1 MLKMMSFMSILLAG
15 VMLLSGCV
23 MTVQAPGSEQPI
35 SPNPIVEEPKVE
47 EPKIEEPKVEIVSD
61 NSGFNEFDS
70 TLIKFIDDKKGQ
82 ENYMISPMSF
92 KYALGLA
99 VLGSDGET
107 KEELLKAMG
116 YTSFDDLAALDKR
129 MKATLDNF
137 NMVNESNK
145 RHAYG
150 DEEIDEITFEIANSV
165 WDLYGLIKED
175 YKKEVKEK
183 LNAEAKSV
191 EFKNAV
197 SEINTW
203 VEEKT
208 RGLIP
213 NALNNLN
220 PDIKGVLV
228 NTLYLKSNWLEQFD
242 LSSKP
247 LKFTDID
254 GNKVDKESMYRQ
266 DKYKYYKDKDVELVI
281 VPLSGGI
288 EVVYVVGDKSN
299 IEEKINKAEY
309 KEVLLEVPMME
320 FETSLEKGELVDY
333 LSVMGVEKAFRGD
346 ANFDKMS
353 EDFFIS
359 DILQKTKIKTDEEGL
374 EAAAVTIITMKN
386 TAFIEPPKPIN
397 FTIDEPFSFYIYSEQ
412 EEVKD
417 LMFYGQY
424 VK

>member
-35 SPNPIVEEPKVE
+35 SPNPIVEEPKV
-47 EPKIEEPKVEIVSD
+47 EEPKVEIVSD

-99 VLGSDGET
+99 VLGSDGDT

-116 YTSFDDLAALDKR
+116 YTSFEDLSALDKR

-150 DEEIDEITFEIANSV
+150 DEKIDEITFEIANSV

-197 SEINTW
+197 SEINAW

>member
-35 SPNPIVEEPKVE
+35 SPNPIVEEPKV
-47 EPKIEEPKVEIVSD
+47 EEPKVEIVSD

-150 DEEIDEITFEIANSV
+150 DEKIDEITFEIANSV

-197 SEINTW
+197 SEINAW

-346 ANFDKMS
+346 ADFDKMAD
-353 EDFFIS
+353 DFFIS

-374 EAAAVTIITMKN
+374 EAAAVTIITMKAN
-386 TAFIEPPKPIN
+386 AFIEPEKPIE

-412 EEVKD
+412 EGIKD

>member
-1 MLKMMSFMSILLAG
+1 MLKMMSLVSILLVG
-15 VMLLSGCV
+15 VMLFSGCV
-23 MTVQAPGSEQPI
+23 MDVQAPGPDN
-35 SPNPIVEEPKVE
+35 PVVDVPVVDNPIVDKPLIVE
-47 EPKIEEPKVEIVSD
+47 EIKNEK
-61 NSGFNEFDS
+61 SGFNDFDS
-70 TLIKFIDDKKGQ
+70 TLISFIDDKVGT
-82 ENYMISPMSF
+82 ENYMVSPMSF

-107 KEELLKAMG
+107 KDELLTAMG
-116 YTSFDDLAALDKR
+116 YSSFDDLAALDKR
-129 MKATLDNF
+129 MKATLADF
-137 NMVNESNK
+137 ESVNETNK

-150 DEEIDEITFEIANSV
+150 DEEIDEITFDIANSV

-183 LNAEAKSV
+183 LNAEARSV
-191 EFKNAV
+191 EFKEAV
-197 SEINTW
+197 NEINAW
-203 VEEKT
+203 VNEKT

-228 NTLYLKSNWLEQFD
+228 NTLYLKSSWLNEFN

-254 GNKVDKESMYRQ
+254 GNKVEKSSMYRQ
-266 DKYKYYKDKDVELVI
+266 SKYKYYKDKDVELII

-288 EVVYVVGDKSN
+288 NVVYAVGDKSN

-320 FETSLEKGELVDY
+320 FETSLEKGELVEY
-333 LSVMGVEKAFRGD
+333 LEKLGVQKAFRGD
-346 ANFDKMS
+346 ADFDKMAD
-353 EDFFIS
+353 DFFIS

-374 EAAAVTIITMKN
+374 EAAAVTIITMKAN
-386 TAFIEPPKPIN
+386 AFIEPEKPIE

-412 EEVKD
+412 EGIKD

>member
-35 SPNPIVEEPKVE
+35 SPNPIVE

-150 DEEIDEITFEIANSV
+150 DEKIDEITFEIANSV

-197 SEINTW
+197 SEINAW

>member
-35 SPNPIVEEPKVE
+35 SPNPIV
-47 EPKIEEPKVEIVSD
+47 EEPKVEIVSD

-150 DEEIDEITFEIANSV
+150 DEKIDEITFEIANSV

-359 DILQKTKIKTDEEGL
+359 DILQKTKIKADEEGL
-374 EAAAVTIITMKN
+374 EAAAVTIKTMKAK
-386 TAFIEPPKPIN
+386 AFKEPEKPIEITN
-397 FTIDEPFSFYIYSEQ
+397 DEPFSFYIYSEQ
-412 EEVKD
+412 EGIKD

>member
-1 MLKMMSFMSILLAG
+1 MSILLAG

-35 SPNPIVEEPKVE
+35 SPNPIV
-47 EPKIEEPKVEIVSD
+47 EEPKVEIVSD

-150 DEEIDEITFEIANSV
+150 DEKIDEITFEIANSV

-333 LSVMGVEKAFRGD
+333 LSFMGVEKAFRGD

>member
-35 SPNPIVEEPKVE
+35 SPNPIVEEPKV
-47 EPKIEEPKVEIVSD
+47 EEPKVEIVSD

-150 DEEIDEITFEIANSV
+150 DEKIDEITFEIANSV

-397 FTIDEPFSFYIYSEQ
+397 FIIDEPFSFYIYSEQ

>member
-35 SPNPIVEEPKVE
+35 SPNPIVE

-150 DEEIDEITFEIANSV
+150 DEKIDEITFEIANSV

>member
-1 MLKMMSFMSILLAG
+1 MSILLAG

-35 SPNPIVEEPKVE
+35 SPNPIVEEPKV
-47 EPKIEEPKVEIVSD
+47 EEPKVEIVSD

-150 DEEIDEITFEIANSV
+150 DEKIDEITFEIANSV

-397 FTIDEPFSFYIYSEQ
+397 FIIDEPFSFYIYSEQ